1 MKCADS
7 DTIGV
12 LLNQAFRG
20 FRDPDVIWLLFFYK
34 AHYAITL
41 PGHFD
46 DV

>member
-12 LLNQAFRG
+12 LLNQAFGG

-34 AHYAITL
+34 SHYAITL
-41 PGHFD
+41 AGHFD